1 VTDDARYF
9 RASREANRA
18 WLATQPQLVICGVLD
33 QADAGTDNPVGVGL
47 IERAPALPNL
57 PGGALGTPPR
67 KGQ

>member
-1 VTDDARYF
+1 MNAL
-9 RASREANRA
+9 EALNRA
-18 WLATQPQLVICGVLD
+18 RAAWERTQPQLVIGGVLD
-33 QADAGTDNPVGVGL
+33 QADAGSDNPVGVGL